1 MSAPNTSTYIL
12 MTPDPT
18 DLPNSQYLGVG
29 PGLTLT
35 SGGFGGA
42 YTIGTSG
49 ALSSLIGLGTSGI
62 LALNNTSNTLSTFSL
77 SSDSTINILNPD
89 GLAGSPTFSVLPE
102 TSIQRIQVSANGGS
116 IVGNYPTLDFIGG
129 GNTSISV
136 VGNPGANRFEI
147 TIESTGGG
155 GGGSG
160 TVTSIGLVS
169 ASGTISVTGTPSPIT
184 NSGTF
189 DLDLPVLLTAGSVT
203 NANITFD
210 QYGRIT
216 AASNGSGG
224 GGVTSVLGTSGQID
238 VSTVGGV
245 ATVSLP
251 AAGIIYNQNILL
263 NGPSSSFG
271 INDATSV
278 CTILGDSFRFGSLTA
293 RGIDFNITNSNAL
306 TLYGGL
312 SNEYAFPTTGPTAP
326 NQVIKSPSS
335 GTQLIWA
342 DETSGTISSVSGTLN
357 EITASTVS
365 GAVTLSLPSTLIAP
379 GTLQATTS
387 VTTPVLDITGSFINP
402 WPTTTPTDSLRVLGC
417 GLSGALSW
425 VPYGGGGGGSVV
437 AVDGTISQIVTTNAG
452 GPTVTVGFPT
462 TGSIIFP
469 NNIETS
475 SGFNLVAIGKDALQ
489 NVILGDADSVNI
501 VAIGGYALDALTS
514 NGNTEIVAVGY
525 GALSDNTTGNFN
537 VAVGSQALTAFISGN
552 SNTGIGTNSLEFL
565 LNGNY
570 NTALGYIAGSAS
582 PISGL
587 SGGSYNLLLGAN
599 ACPVN
604 LTGSGQI
611 VLGDSNIT
619 NFSIPGLGIDYDI
632 TSSGLFTVPGLNL
645 STIKLA
651 VTNIAPSATN
661 GFVLTTVNGVTEW
674 TNPTFSGTVTSIGLV
689 SASGTISVTG
699 TPSPITNSGT
709 FDVDLPVLLTAGSVT
724 NANITFD
731 QYGRITAASNG
742 SGGGGGVT
750 SVLGTSGQ
758 IDVSTVSGVATVS
771 LPAAGITY
779 NQNIQVTSPT
789 GGGTTITIGATTQEI
804 LVSNSNSPLLST
816 IIRNSIITTPSLFIN
831 NGAGIN
837 YILPNTNGTSGQVMT
852 WPSSGDQL
860 IWSTPSGGGITSV
873 LGTTNQITANTV
885 GNVVTLSIPNPFIA
899 EVIEAPLANIADLQ
913 ISGLSGTAGQVPTR
927 QANGSLAW
935 STPAGGSGISDI
947 TSTGNTITITNGS
960 GPTAN
965 IDLPTTSVTAGSYTN
980 TNITVD
986 AYGRITAA
994 SNGSGG
1000 GGGVTSVLAATP
1012 LSSSGG
1018 VTPQIS
1024 ITPSSTPYQALVT
1037 TSAFA
1042 VDWGDVING
1051 INGTSGEIEVSSDTV
1066 IPTLS
1071 FPASGPTKF
1080 PNGIYTNASAFAPGN
1095 PSNVAIGI
1103 FTLDNVSI
1111 NVGLNTG
1118 IYNTGIGAQAGLS
1131 LTTGISN
1138 TILGYLA
1145 GSNITTGSNNIV
1157 IGANAVLSGTGS
1169 SSGEIVLGDGNITK
1183 LYIPGIN
1190 LDFGITQAGK
1200 LTLNVGESG
1209 QYSLPNI
1216 AGAPGD
1222 VLTWPTIGNQLI
1234 WQSGGG
1240 GMTISS
1246 ITGTTNQIWANNG
1259 ITPVSSGNA
1268 TLSFPTGS
1276 NGLIFSDNI
1285 VTNGNSGNSFVGLSA
1300 FSAPGFLGTNNVGMG
1315 SNVGVACET
1324 TSQSNVVIGHN
1335 AGSNSFFNN
1344 NIILGAGANV
1354 TAPST
1359 SNQIVLGANTHTTLS
1374 IPGMG
1379 IDYGVTS
1386 PNTLSLSGDLAVQ
1399 SGTANQYKLPTVA
1412 GTSGQVMTWPSS
1424 GSQLNWSTPS
1434 GGGVITASGTWT
1446 PTSQFTGTIF
1456 YTFTKIG
1463 NLVNLSLTL
1472 DVGFRIV
1479 CNTSDSAIIVGSP
1492 GSGLDQFFPT
1502 VNPVLGIYT
1511 VLLGTSY
1518 VSVFDNTG
1526 TWQYCLPAA
1535 IYCDISNN
1543 VPGDIMIQFA
1553 PTVFY
1558 GGIIY
1563 EVTQPTFVAGN
1574 EYGFNSSNLAM
1585 LATNDANNFSVTYI
1599 TNSIG

>member
-1 MSAPNTSTYIL
+1 VLIL
-12 MTPDPT
+12 
-18 DLPNSQYLGVG
+18 
-29 PGLTLT
+29 
-35 SGGFGGA
+35 
-42 YTIGTSG
+42 
-49 ALSSLIGLGTSGI
+49 
-62 LALNNTSNTLSTFSL
+62 
-77 SSDSTINILNPD
+77 
-89 GLAGSPTFSVLPE
+89 
-102 TSIQRIQVSANGGS
+102 
-116 IVGNYPTLDFIGG
+116 TLDFIGG

-251 AAGIIYNQNILL
+251 AAGITYNQNILL

-342 DETSGTISSVSGTLN
+342 DETSGNISSVSGTSN

-387 VTTPVLDITGSFINP
+387 ITTPALTITASGAGNFINP
-402 WPTTTPTDSLRVLGC
+402 WINYNPSVSGYVLTSTT
-417 GLSGALSW
+417 SGQLSW
-425 VPYGGGGGGSVV
+425 APNSGGGGGSIDTVEGTV
-437 AVDGTISQIVTTNAG
+437 NQIAVTNVS
-452 GPTVTVGFPT
+452 GPNVIVGFPA
-462 TGSIIFP
+462 TGPIIFP

-475 SGFNLVAIGKDALQ
+475 AGSNLIAIGKNALQ
-489 NVILGDADSVNI
+489 NIIPGDPDSVNI
-501 VAIGGYALDALTS
+501 VAIGGDVLDALTG
-514 NGNTEIVAVGY
+514 NGNADIVAVGY
-525 GALSDNTTGNFN
+525 GALSDNTTGDFN

-582 PISGL
+582 PIIGL
-587 SGGSYNLLLGAN
+587 SGGNYNLLLGAN

-645 STIKLA
+645 STTKLA

-661 GFVLTTVNGVTEW
+661 GFVLTTINGITEW
-674 TNPTFSGTVTSIGLV
+674 ANPTFSGTVTSIGLV

-699 TPSPITNSGT
+699 APSPITNSGT

-742 SGGGGGVT
+742 SGGGGIT

-771 LPAAGITY
+771 LPAAGIIY

-804 LVSNSNSPLLST
+804 LVSNSNSPLLNT

-860 IWSTPSGGGITSV
+860 IWSTPSGGGGITSV

-885 GNVVTLSIPNPFIA
+885 GGVVTLSIPNLLLVPS
-899 EVIEAPLANIADLQ
+899 VIEAPLANIADLQ
-913 ISGLSGTAGQVPTR
+913 ILGLSGTAGQVPTR
-927 QANGSLAW
+927 QVNGSLAW

-1000 GGGVTSVLAATP
+1000 GVTSVSAATP

-1024 ITPSSTPYQALVT
+1024 ITPSGTPYQALVT
-1037 TSAFA
+1037 TSAFE

-1103 FTLDNVSI
+1103 FTLENASI

-1157 IGANAVLSGTGS
+1157 IGANAALSGSGS

-1209 QYSLPNI
+1209 QYSLPSI

-1240 GMTISS
+1240 GMAISS

-1300 FSAPGFLGTNNVGMG
+1300 FSAPGFFGTNNVGMG

-1324 TSQSNVVIGHN
+1324 TSQNNVVIGHN
-1335 AGSNSFFNN
+1335 AGSNSFNNN

-1434 GGGVITASGTWT
+1434 GGGVITASGSWT
-1446 PTSQFTGTIF
+1446 PVTQFTGTIY

-1472 DVGFRIV
+1472 DVASRIV
-1479 CNTSDSAIIVGSP
+1479 CNANDPILLIASP

-1526 TWQYCLPAA
+1526 VWQYCLPAA
-1535 IYCDISNN
+1535 IYCDIDNN
-1543 VPGDIMIQFA
+1543 IPGNIFIQFA
-1553 PTVFY
+1553 PTVY
-1558 GGIIY
+1558 YPGLITY
-1563 EVTQPTFVAGN
+1563 DVTQPTFVSGN
-1574 EYGFNSSNLAM
+1574 QYGFNSSNLAG
-1585 LATNDANNFSVTYI
+1585 LASNESNNFSVTYI
-1599 TNSIG
+1599 ANSIG